1 MEDQQMSK
9 DVVIMEGVRSPFSP
23 FGGPLK
29 DIPSIELGACV
40 IKEIMKRS
48 GLKGNQIDEI
58 FYGMTLMAEA
68 ALYSNVCARQAAL
81 LAGLPPEQ
89 VSLTIDRA
97 CCSSM
102 TGAILAFR
110 TIRSGEGNVIMAV
123 GSENM
128 SHCPQI
134 APPELRWGQRLGP
147 IVFRD
152 CISPIGYPN
161 FPPEAS
167 NAGEIAVQYGIG
179 RGEQDEWAYR
189 SQMRYQEA
197 KNAEKFKI
205 GEELTPFEVPQKK
218 GPSLIFSEDAFPK
231 PDTTL
236 EKLAKLKTIYDSPT
250 VTPGNAPGL
259 DTGASALLIM
269 SGEKANEFGLMPLAK
284 IIATASVCTDPTM
297 LAINP
302 GYAIKKVLTKAGM
315 TVEGIDLFEINEA
328 FAAVPLVSSKILGD
342 GDEAKTK
349 KIRERLN
356 VNGGAIAIGHPVGAS
371 GARIIMTLMYELRR
385 RGGGYGVASICG
397 GLSQGDAVLIKVE

>member
-1 MEDQQMSK
+1 MLR
-9 DVVIMEGVRSPFSP
+9 DVFIIEGVRIPFSP

-40 IKEIMKRS
+40 IREIMNRS
-48 GLKGNQIDEI
+48 GLKGNQVDEI
-58 FYGMTLMAEA
+58 FYGMTMMVEA
-68 ALYSNVCARQAAL
+68 ALYNNVCARQAAL
-81 LAGLPPEQ
+81 IAGLPPEQ

-102 TGAILAFR
+102 ASAIMAFR
-110 TIRSGEGNVIMAV
+110 TIRSGEGDVIMAV
-123 GSENM
+123 GAENM

-134 APPELRWGQRLGP
+134 APPELRWGQRMGP

-152 CISPIGYPN
+152 PISPIGHPN
-161 FPPEAS
+161 FPPEAK
-167 NAGEIAVQYGIG
+167 NAGEVAVQYGIG
-179 RGEQDEWAYR
+179 REEQDEWAYR

-197 KNAEKFKI
+197 KKAGKFKI
-205 GEELTPFEVPQKK
+205 GEELTPIEIPQKK
-218 GPSLIFSEDAFPK
+218 GPPLIFSEDAFPK

-269 SGEKANEFGLMPLAK
+269 LGEKAKEFGLKPLAK

-297 LAINP
+297 LAVNP
-302 GYAIKKVLTKAGM
+302 GYAIKKLLSKAGM
-315 TVEGIDLFEINEA
+315 TTDEVDLFEINEA
-328 FAAVPLVSSKILGD
+328 FAAVSLVSSKILGD
-342 GDEAKTK
+342 ADESKTK
-349 KIRERLN
+349 KIREKLN

-385 RGGGYGVASICG
+385 RGGGFGAASICG

>member
-1 MEDQQMSK
+1 MLN
-9 DVVIMEGVRSPFSP
+9 DVVIVEGVRIPFSP

-40 IKEIMKRS
+40 MREIMRRT
-48 GLKGNQIDEI
+48 GLKGNQIDEV

-68 ALYSNVCARQAAL
+68 ALYNNVCARQAAL
-81 LAGLPPEQ
+81 IAGLPPEQ

-102 TGAILAFR
+102 ACAILAFR

-128 SHCPQI
+128 SRCPQI
-134 APPELRWGQRLGP
+134 APPEIRWGQRMGP

-152 CISPIGYPN
+152 CIAPVGHPN
-161 FPPEAS
+161 FPPEAL
-167 NAGEIAVQYGIG
+167 NAGEVAVKHDIG
-179 RGEQDEWAYR
+179 REEQDEWAYR

-197 KNAEKFKI
+197 KKAGKFKI
-205 GEELTPFEVPQKK
+205 GEELTPIEIPQKK
-218 GPSLIFSEDAFPK
+218 GPPLIFSEDAFPK

-236 EKLAKLKTIYDSPT
+236 EKLAKLRTIYDSPT

-259 DTGASALLIM
+259 DTGASALLIT
-269 SGEKANEFGLMPLAK
+269 SGEKAKELGLKPLAK

-297 LAINP
+297 LAVNP
-302 GYAIKKVLTKAGM
+302 GYAIKKVLSKAGM
-315 TVEGIDLFEINEA
+315 TVDEIELFEINEA

-342 GDEAKTK
+342 GDENKTK

-371 GARIIMTLMYELRR
+371 GARIIITLMYELRR
-385 RGGGYGVASICG
+385 RGGGYGAAAICG
-397 GLSQGDAVLIKVE
+397 GLGQGDAVLIKVE

>member
-1 MEDQQMSK
+1 MK
-9 DVVIMEGVRSPFSP
+9 DIVIVEGVRTPFSP
-23 FGGPLK
+23 FGGPLR

-40 IKEIMKRS
+40 MKEIMNRS

-68 ALYSNVCARQAAL
+68 ALYNNVCARQAAL

-102 TGAILAFR
+102 TSAILAFR
-110 TIRSGEGNVIMAV
+110 TIKSGEGDVIMAV
-123 GSENM
+123 GAENM

-134 APPELRWGQRLGP
+134 GPPELRWGQRLGP

-152 CISPIGYPN
+152 CIAPIGHPN
-161 FPPEAS
+161 FPPEAV
-167 NAGEIAVQYGIG
+167 NAGEVAVQYGIG
-179 RGEQDEWAYR
+179 REEQDEWAYR
-189 SQMRYQEA
+189 SQMRYQQA
-197 KNAEKFKI
+197 KKTAKFKI
-205 GEELTPFEVPQKK
+205 GEELTPVEVPQKK
-218 GPSLIFSEDAFPK
+218 GPSLIFNEDAFPK
-231 PDTTL
+231 PETTL
-236 EKLAKLKTIYDSPT
+236 EKLARLNTIYGSPT

-269 SGEKANEFGLMPLAK
+269 SGEKAREFNLKPLTRL
-284 IIATASVCTDPTM
+284 IATASVCTEPTM

-302 GYAIKKVLTKAGM
+302 GYAIKKVLSKAGM
-315 TVEGIDLFEINEA
+315 TVDEVDLFEINEA

-385 RGGGYGVASICG
+385 QGGGYGVAAICG

>member
-1 MEDQQMSK
+1 MVR
-9 DVVIMEGVRSPFSP
+9 DVFIIEGVRTPFSP

-40 IKEIMKRS
+40 IKEIVKRT
-48 GLKGNQIDEI
+48 GLKGDQIDEI
-58 FYGMTLMAEA
+58 FYGMTQMAEA
-68 ALYSNVCARQAAL
+68 ALYNNVCARQAAL
-81 LAGLPPEQ
+81 IAGLPPTQ

-102 TGAILAFR
+102 AASILAFR
-110 TIRSGEGNVIMAV
+110 TIRASEGDVIMGV

-128 SHCPQI
+128 SRTPQI
-134 APPELRWGQRLGP
+134 APPEIRWGQRMGP

-152 CISPIGYPN
+152 CLSPIGHPG
-161 FPPEAS
+161 FPPEAL
-167 NAGEIAVQYGIG
+167 NAGKAAVEYGIG
-179 RGEQDEWAYR
+179 REEQDEWAYR

-197 KNAEKFKI
+197 KKAGKFKI
-205 GEELTPFEVPQKK
+205 GEELVPVEVPQKK
-218 GPSLIFSEDAFPK
+218 GPPLIFGEDAFPK

-236 EKLAKLKTIYDSPT
+236 EKLAKLRTIYDSPT

-259 DTGASALLIM
+259 DTGASALLIV
-269 SGEKANEFGLMPLAK
+269 SGEKAKESGLKPIAK
-284 IIATASVCTDPTM
+284 IIGTASVCTDPTM
-297 LAINP
+297 IAINP
-302 GYAIKKVLTKAGM
+302 GLAIQKVISKTGM
-315 TVEGIDLFEINEA
+315 NADQINLFEINEA

-342 GDEAKTK
+342 GDQAKTK
-349 KIRERLN
+349 KIREKLN

-371 GARIIMTLMYELRR
+371 GARLIITLMYELKR

>member
-1 MEDQQMSK
+1 MK
-9 DVVIMEGVRSPFSP
+9 DIVIVEGVRTPFSP

-40 IKEIMKRS
+40 MKEIIKRS

-68 ALYSNVCARQAAL
+68 ALYNNVCARQAAL
-81 LAGLPPEQ
+81 LAGLPSEQ

-102 TGAILAFR
+102 ACSILAFR
-110 TIRSGEGNVIMAV
+110 TIRSGEGEVIMAV

-134 APPELRWGQRLGP
+134 APPEIRWGQRMGP

-152 CISPIGYPN
+152 CISPLGHPN
-161 FPPEAS
+161 FPPEAT
-167 NAGEIAVQYGIG
+167 NAGTTAIQYGIG
-179 RGEQDEWAYR
+179 REEQDVWAYR

-197 KNAEKFKI
+197 KKAEKFKI
-205 GEELTPFEVPQKK
+205 GEELTPIEIPQKK
-218 GPSLIFSEDAFPK
+218 GPPLIFQEDAFPK

-250 VTPGNAPGL
+250 VTAGNAPGL
-259 DTGASALLIM
+259 DTGAGAILITSAD
-269 SGEKANEFGLMPLAK
+269 KAKELGLKPLAK
-284 IIATASVCTDPTM
+284 IVATASVCTDPTM
-297 LAINP
+297 LAVNP
-302 GYAIKKVLTKAGM
+302 GYAIKKVLSKAGM
-315 TVEGIDLFEINEA
+315 KVDQIDLFEINEA

-342 GDEAKTK
+342 GDEANTK
-349 KIRERLN
+349 KIRDRLN

-371 GARIIMTLMYELRR
+371 GARLIMTLMYELRR
-385 RGGGYGVASICG
+385 RGGGHGVAAICG

>member
-1 MEDQQMSK
+1 MLK
-9 DVVIMEGVRSPFSP
+9 DVVIAEGVRIPFSP

-29 DIPSIELGACV
+29 DMPSIELGACV
-40 IKEIMKRS
+40 MREIMRRA

-68 ALYSNVCARQAAL
+68 ALYNNVCARQAAL
-81 LAGLPPEQ
+81 IAGLPPEQ

-102 TGAILAFR
+102 ACAILAFR

-128 SHCPQI
+128 SRCPQI
-134 APPELRWGQRLGP
+134 APPEIRWGQRMGP

-152 CISPIGYPN
+152 CISPVGHPN
-161 FPPEAS
+161 FPPEAL
-167 NAGEIAVQYGIG
+167 NAGEAAVKYGIG
-179 RGEQDEWAYR
+179 REEQDEWAYR

-197 KNAEKFKI
+197 KKAGKFKI
-205 GEELTPFEVPQKK
+205 GEELVAVEVPQKK
-218 GPSLIFSEDAFPK
+218 GPPLILDEDAFPK
-231 PDTTL
+231 ADTTL
-236 EKLAKLKTIYDSPT
+236 EKLAKLRTIYGSPT

-269 SGEKANEFGLMPLAK
+269 SAEKVEELGLKPLAK

-297 LAINP
+297 LAVNP
-302 GYAIKKVLTKAGM
+302 GYAIKKVLSKVGM
-315 TVEGIDLFEINEA
+315 TVEQINLFEINEA

-342 GDEAKTK
+342 GDENRTK

-371 GARIIMTLMYELRR
+371 GARIIITLMYELRR
-385 RGGGYGVASICG
+385 RGGGYGAAAICG

>member
-1 MEDQQMSK
+1 MFK
-9 DVVIMEGVRSPFSP
+9 DVVIVEGVRTPFSP
-23 FGGPLK
+23 FGGPLR

-40 IKEIMKRS
+40 IKEIVKRS
-48 GLKGNQIDEI
+48 GLKGDQFDEI
-58 FYGMTLMAEA
+58 FYGMTMMVEA
-68 ALYSNVCARQAAL
+68 ALYNNVCARQAAL
-81 LAGLPPEQ
+81 IAGLPAEQ

-102 TGAILAFR
+102 ASAIMAFR
-110 TIRSGEGNVIMAV
+110 TIRSGEGDVFMAV
-123 GSENM
+123 GAENM

-134 APPELRWGQRLGP
+134 APPELRWGQRMGP

-152 CISPIGYPN
+152 PVSPIGHPN
-161 FPPEAS
+161 FPPEAK
-167 NAGEIAVQYGIG
+167 NAGDVAVQYGIG
-179 RGEQDEWAYR
+179 REEQDEWAYR

-197 KNAEKFKI
+197 KKAEKFKI
-205 GEELTPFEVPQKK
+205 GEELTPIEIPQKK
-218 GPSLIFSEDAFPK
+218 GPPLIFSEDAFPK

-236 EKLAKLKTIYDSPT
+236 EKLAKLKTIYASPT

-259 DTGASALLIM
+259 DTGAAALLIL
-269 SGEKANEFGLMPLAK
+269 SGEKSRELGLKPFAK

-297 LAINP
+297 LAVNP
-302 GYAIKKVLTKAGM
+302 GYAIKKVLSKTGM
-315 TVEGIDLFEINEA
+315 TGEGIDLFEINEA

-385 RGGGYGVASICG
+385 RGGGYGAAAICG

>member
-1 MEDQQMSK
+1 MFK
-9 DVVIMEGVRSPFSP
+9 DVVIVEGVRIPFSP

-48 GLKGNQIDEI
+48 GLKGNQVDEI
-58 FYGMTLMAEA
+58 FYGMTMMAEA
-68 ALYSNVCARQAAL
+68 ALYNNVCARQAAL

-102 TGAILAFR
+102 ASAIMAFR
-110 TIRSGEGNVIMAV
+110 TIRSGEGDVFMAV
-123 GSENM
+123 GAENM
-128 SHCPQI
+128 SHSPPI
-134 APPELRWGQRLGP
+134 APAEIRWGTRLGP

-152 CISPIGYPN
+152 SISPIGHQN
-161 FPPEAS
+161 FPPEAK
-167 NAGEIAVQYGIG
+167 NAGDVAVQYGIS
-179 RGEQDEWAYR
+179 REEQDEWAYR

-197 KNAEKFKI
+197 KKVGKFKI
-205 GEELTPFEVPQKK
+205 GEELTPIEIPQKK
-218 GPSLIFSEDAFPK
+218 GPPLIFSEDAFPK

-259 DTGASALLIM
+259 DTGASSLLIM
-269 SGEKANEFGLMPLAK
+269 SGEKAKELGFKPLAK
-284 IIATASVCTDPTM
+284 ILATASVCTDPTM
-297 LAINP
+297 LAVNP
-302 GYAIKKVLTKAGM
+302 GYAIKKVLSKAAI

-385 RGGGYGVASICG
+385 RGGGYGAAAICG

>member
-1 MEDQQMSK
+1 MK
-9 DVVIMEGVRSPFSP
+9 DVVIVEGVRIPFSP
-23 FGGPLK
+23 FGGPLR
-29 DIPSIELGACV
+29 DMPSIELGACV
-40 IKEIMKRS
+40 IKEIVKRS
-48 GLKGNQIDEI
+48 GLKGDQIDEI
-58 FYGMTLMAEA
+58 FYGMTMMVEA
-68 ALYSNVCARQAAL
+68 ALYNNVCARQAAL
-81 LAGLPPEQ
+81 IAGLPPEQ

-102 TGAILAFR
+102 ASAIMAFR
-110 TIRSGEGNVIMAV
+110 TIRSGEGDVIMAV
-123 GSENM
+123 GAENM

-134 APPELRWGQRLGP
+134 APPELRWGQRMGP

-152 CISPIGYPN
+152 PISPIGHPN
-161 FPPEAS
+161 FPPEAK
-167 NAGEIAVQYGIG
+167 NAGDVAVQYGIG
-179 RGEQDEWAYR
+179 REEQDEWAYQ

-197 KNAEKFKI
+197 KKAGKFKI
-205 GEELTPFEVPQKK
+205 GEELTSIEIPQKK
-218 GPSLIFSEDAFPK
+218 GPSLVFNEDAFPK

-236 EKLAKLKTIYDSPT
+236 EKLAKLKSIYDSPT

-269 SGEKANEFGLMPLAK
+269 SGEKAKELGLKPLVK

-302 GYAIKKVLTKAGM
+302 GYAIKKVLSKASM
-315 TVEGIDLFEINEA
+315 PVEGIDLFEINEA

-385 RGGGYGVASICG
+385 RGEVMARLRSVA
-397 GLSQGDAVLIKVE
+397 AFPREMRF